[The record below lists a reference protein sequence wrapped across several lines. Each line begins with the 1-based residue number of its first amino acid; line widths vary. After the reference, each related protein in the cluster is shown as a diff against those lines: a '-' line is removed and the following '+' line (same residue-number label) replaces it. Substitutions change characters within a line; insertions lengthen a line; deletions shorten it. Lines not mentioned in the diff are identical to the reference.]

1 MTELIAAVFG
11 FLLFND
17 VKGTNIRPNVI
28 SLLERAPKTGLVNYL
43 EAIVGSRTPHNCT
56 EMVLYSLLGNVQL
69 GSDFLVRQSSRDQ
82 GNQLLLS
89 PGQSKLDP

>member
-1 MTELIAAVFG
+1 MMSG
-11 FLLFND
+11 
-17 VKGTNIRPNVI
+17 GNIRPKVVT
-28 SLLERAPKTGLVNYL
+28 LLERTPKTGLVNYL
-43 EAIVGSRTPHNCT
+43 ETIVGSRTPHDFT

-69 GSDFLVRQSSRDQ
+69 GSNFLVRQSSRDQ